1 MKISTFRHFF
11 ADAFKSL
18 KRNFTMS
25 FACIMTVAATLFI
38 FGTFLLLMGNA
49 NKLMGDLED
58 KVQVVIFLKE
68 DISFTEKAAIE
79 NKLKDNSSV
88 ERFEHVTKDQA
99 FDRMKERMGEDYQQV
114 LSGYTKES
122 HPFPESYDVHL
133 KTVEAANQIEDEFK
147 DMNGVDDVG
156 NDRPT
161 IEAIINISKTL
172 KWVGVFMFL
181 LLGGVSLFLI
191 VNSIRQTVFSRRR
204 EVGIMKF
211 VGATDWFIRWP
222 FIIEGIVIGLIG
234 ALISTGMLKVV
245 YDYVVKSITKGSL
258 MAIDVVASSY
268 VTTHLSWSF
277 AIAGMCIGA
286 VGSIIALRKFLI
298 V

>member
-1 MKISTFRHFF
+1 MYHDSGCNIVYIWN
-11 ADAFKSL
+11 L
-18 KRNFTMS
+18 
-25 FACIMTVAATLFI
+25 
-38 FGTFLLLMGNA
+38 LLLMGNA
-49 NKLMGDLED
+49 NKHMRFRG
-58 KVQVVIFLKE
+58 QSSSSYILKE

-181 LLGGVSLFLI
+181 LLGGVSLPNSKQYKADSFLKKK
-191 VNSIRQTVFSRRR
+191 RSRYY
-204 EVGIMKF
+204 EVC
-211 VGATDWFIRWP
+211 WCYR
-222 FIIEGIVIGLIG
+222 L
-234 ALISTGMLKVV
+234 V
-245 YDYVVKSITKGSL
+245 YK
-258 MAIDVVASSY
+258 MAFY
-268 VTTHLSWSF
+268 Y
-277 AIAGMCIGA
+277 
-286 VGSIIALRKFLI
+286 
-298 V
+298 